1 MRSTYART
9 GRRAATAW
17 LASCL
22 IGVNLGFP
30 TARAQAPADPS
41 PVGVAEVGGPAAV
54 AAPNM
59 MAGGLPADVQIV
71 RFQGPKGVRVDI
83 LGPMPEPVPVGD
95 NHGLATYGLKVGV
108 GYQLRLSNLPG
119 REGVELFPVV
129 EVLGH
134 LHRPANVDP
143 ARYPLRIQFTEAD
156 FEDVARGGRL
166 VTQVVYLENPD
177 EALPVHL
184 PKDEI
189 PVVSLNPAEDPMKV
203 ALALGRPMALVRI
216 GGRTPT
222 EQDLAGGAIVP
233 IPGTPCPFMS
243 MLGGRCPLPCGP
255 CVGTPPPPGR
265 PWLPRDEFL
274 CDGGDHG
281 PAAAFAGDGALAGI
295 NPRDAVIQFSDT
307 RRPRIL
313 PTNLVCIYAPRFAAV
328 RSGVGPNQ
336 TLAINVLAGNETL
349 ARQMTSSSKQ
359 GSRKY
364 TKNETAILNRHRS
377 RVSDVESKTYAGI
390 YSELRVLAGLDTFDH
405 LKGNVDIKGP
415 DLRETVLSPRATQMD
430 LKLEG
435 LNVPVSATISG
446 VVEGAGEKKMS
457 WKPQELA
464 GVELPPDRPGL
475 AIIKRVNVSEAEP
488 GDEVTFTILFRNM
501 GNVPIRQ
508 VSVVDSLLPRLE
520 YVAGSA
526 QGPKGTVFTA
536 APNEVGSTELR
547 WDLPGAIAPGM
558 QGEVSFKAQV
568 R

>member
-1 MRSTYART
+1 MRSTYARNR
-9 GRRAATAW
+9 GRAATAW
-17 LASCL
+17 LAFGL
-22 IGVNLGFP
+22 IGMGLGLE
-30 TARAQAPADPS
+30 AVWAQAPGPS
-41 PVGVAEVGGPAAV
+41 PVGVAEVGGPAMPGAPV
-54 AAPNM
+54 ANS
-59 MAGGLPADVQIV
+59 GGIPADVQIV
-71 RFQGPKGVRVDI
+71 RFQGPAGVKVDV

-95 NHGLATYGLKVGV
+95 NHGLATYGFKVGV

-143 ARYPLRIQFTEAD
+143 ARYPLRIQFSEAD
-156 FEDVARGGRL
+156 FEDVARAGRL

-177 EALPVHL
+177 AALPVHL

-189 PVVSLNPAEDPMKV
+189 PVVTLSPAEDPMKV

-216 GGRTPT
+216 GSRTPT
-222 EQDLAGGAIVP
+222 GRDLLGGPVVP
-233 IPGTPCPFMS
+233 LPATPCPFSS
-243 MLGGRCPLPCGP
+243 MLGGRCPLPSGP
-255 CVGTPPPPGR
+255 CAGTPPPPGR

-295 NPRDAVIQFSDT
+295 DPRDAVIQFNDA

-336 TLAINVLAGNETL
+336 ALAINVLAGNETL
-349 ARQMTSSSKQ
+349 ARQETSASKQ
-359 GSRKY
+359 TSKKF
-364 TKNETAILNRHRS
+364 TKNETAVLNRHRS
-377 RVSDVESKTYAGI
+377 RASEAESKTYAGI
-390 YSELRVLAGLDTFDH
+390 YSELRVLAGMDTFDH
-405 LKGNVDIKGP
+405 IRGYVDVKGP
-415 DLRETVLSPRATQMD
+415 DVEQKTLSPHAAQMD
-430 LKLEG
+430 IKLEG
-435 LNVPVSATISG
+435 LNVPTSATVSG
-446 VVEGAGEKKMS
+446 VVEGAGEQRMA

-475 AIIKRVNVSEAEP
+475 AVIKRVSAGEAEP
-488 GDEVTFTILFRNM
+488 GDEVEFTIIFRNM
-501 GNVPIRQ
+501 GNVPILS

-536 APNEVGSTELR
+536 APNLAGSTELR
-547 WDLPGAIAPGM
+547 WDLPGSVAPGM
-558 QGEVSFKAQV
+558 QGTVSFEARV